1 MSDTN
6 LEIKALQELA
16 QKNLEVVQ
24 KILGME
30 SINNSDHQ
38 LVEQEIID
46 EQVNTHLPPPLTK
59 FTTSEIAE
67 QKHYLAEQKR
77 YLTAKYANNQAIFAE
92 SRQKF
97 LNRPKRIRPSTRTEN
112 LSREAW

>member
-46 EQVNTHLPPPLTK
+46 EQVNTHLPPP
-59 FTTSEIAE
+59 
-67 QKHYLAEQKR
+67 
-77 YLTAKYANNQAIFAE
+77 
-92 SRQKF
+92 
-97 LNRPKRIRPSTRTEN
+97 
-112 LSREAW
+112 